1 MDWIDE
7 NELLKA
13 TGYKHRGWLKRALD
27 RQGIRYFVGR
37 NGRIVVP
44 KSSLDRL
51 TGPTPD
57 KPIRFI

>member
-7 NELLKA
+7 KELLKA
-13 TGYKHRGWLKRALD
+13 TGYKHRGWLRRALD

-44 KSSLDRL
+44 RSSMDKLSSAESNKS
-51 TGPTPD
+51 
-57 KPIRFI
+57 IRFT